1 MTATLRR
8 LMRHSPR
15 RGLLKLLLFVLG
27 VSAVGCEEPVV
38 SQDYVA
44 RVGSSLLL
52 RSELDEALTSLPPG
66 RDSTEA
72 VEQIVEQWI
81 VNTLLEH
88 EARESGLLGE
98 PNVQR
103 LLEENERSVLV
114 SAYIEK
120 VYDENP
126 VEPTAEDIERFFEVN
141 RDRLRLREPY
151 VRVRYL
157 ASSSR
162 DSARTARQEL
172 QRAMRSSADVD
183 SVWVRIA
190 VGYSSDAEASK
201 TLASN
206 YFAESRLFSSVP
218 TIRDAVSVMGV
229 RQLSQVVAENGEY
242 HFVQVVDRV
251 PAGTVPQVGWIEGEI
266 SRQLILEQRKQ
277 TVARTVQNLR
287 NLAVARNL
295 LEIRLEETEEA
306 AAAQ

>member
-1 MTATLRR
+1 MLTSLRTR
-8 LMRHSPR
+8 I
-15 RGLLKLLLFVLG
+15 LFLCVSILG
-27 VSAVGCEEPVV
+27 VAVLGCEEPVV
-38 SQDYVA
+38 DEDYVA
-44 RVGSSLLL
+44 RVGPSLLL
-52 RSELDEALTSLPPG
+52 RSDIEEALSSLPPG

-72 VEQIVEQWI
+72 VEQIVEQWV

-98 PNVQR
+98 PDVQR

-126 VEPTAEDIERFFEVN
+126 VEPTPEEVNRFFELN

-157 ASSSR
+157 SNASR
-162 DSARTARQEL
+162 DSVRAARQEL
-172 QRAMRSSADVD
+172 QRAMRSAASVD
-183 SVWVRIA
+183 SVWLGIA
-190 VGYSSDAEASK
+190 ERYASDAEASK
-201 TLASN
+201 ALGSN
-206 YFAESRLFSSVP
+206 YFAESRLFASVP
-218 TIRDAVSVMGV
+218 RIRDAVTVMAA
-229 RQLSQVVAENGEY
+229 RQLSQVVEDNGDH

-251 PAGTVPQVGWIEGEI
+251 PAGTVPRIGWIEDEI

-295 LEIRLEETEEA
+295 LEIRLQEAEEEQ
-306 AAAQ
+306 AAQ